1 MSLRE
6 RLADRLFG
14 DLIRTRV
21 EQAVK
26 VVDDRWWAEL
36 GRATAPQDR
45 AWHDLQSDL
54 EQALEAWRANPL
66 AFRIVALTTDFVLG
80 DGLVVRSSLPWVQ
93 EFLDRFWHHRLNRL
107 PMRLYRWCDEL
118 TRAGELFLVLST
130 NPADGM
136 SYVRE
141 VPAARIDRVE
151 TAPDDLERE
160 LRYHQLTA
168 GLDGRWWPGSGSP
181 EALEAPQLMLHYCIN
196 RPLGALRGQGDLV
209 PILPWLKRYKEWLE
223 DRVRINRYKSAFL
236 WQVTVKNAGPGV
248 LERKRAQ
255 YMRPPAPGSVI
266 VTDELEEW
274 KAVQPAI
281 QAADAS
287 PDGRAMRL
295 MVAAGAGIPLHFLAE
310 GESANRATA
319 REMGIPT
326 YRHYAHRRR
335 QFCELLVD
343 LCTWAVRRA
352 QARGKGEAGADLG
365 LSCQVLE
372 AEGASSQTASVKR
385 EV

>member
-1 MSLRE
+1 MAIRD
-6 RLADRLFG
+6 RLAEHLFG
-14 DLIRTRV
+14 DLIRARV
-21 EQAVK
+21 QEAVK
-26 VVDDRWWAEL
+26 VVDDRWWAQI
-36 GRATAPQDR
+36 GGGNAP
-45 AWHDLQSDL
+45 HDPTWPDVRSTQ

-66 AFRIVALTTDFVLG
+66 AFRIVALTTDYVVG
-80 DGLVVRSSLPWVQ
+80 GGLAVHSSLPWVETLLTQ
-93 EFLDRFWHHRLNRL
+93 FWSHRLNRI

-130 NPADGM
+130 NPADGL

-141 VPAARIDRVE
+141 VPAMRIDRLE

-160 LRYHQLTA
+160 LRYHELTGDLA
-168 GLDGRWWPGSGSP
+168 GRWWPGP
-181 EALEAPQLMLHYCIN
+181 AAAEALEGPQLMLHYAIN
-196 RPLGALRGQGDLV
+196 RPVGGLRGQSDLA

-223 DRVRINRYKSAFL
+223 DRVRINRYKGAFL

-255 YMRPPAPGSVI
+255 YMRPPAPGSVL

-281 QAADAS
+281 EAGDAWL
-287 PDGRAMRL
+287 DGRAMRL

-319 REMGIPT
+319 REMGGPT
-326 YRHYAHRRR
+326 YRHYAHRRL
-335 QFCELLVD
+335 QFVD
-343 LCTWAVRRA
+343 LLLDLCGWVVRRA
-352 QARGKGEAGADLG
+352 QARGRGEPGADLG

-372 AEGASSQTASVKR
+372 EEPEGTGEGARGDS
-385 EV
+385 

>member
-1 MSLRE
+1 MGIRE
-6 RLADRLFG
+6 QLAERLFG
-14 DLIRTRV
+14 DLIRARV

-26 VVDDRWWAEL
+26 VIDDRWWAEI

-45 AWHDLQSDL
+45 PWYDARGDM
-54 EQALEAWRANPL
+54 EQALEAWRVNPL
-66 AFRIVALTTDFVLG
+66 AFRIVALTTDFVVG
-80 DGLVVRSSLPWVQ
+80 AGLSVRSSVPWVQ
-93 EFLDRFWHHRLNRL
+93 SLVEQFWAHRLNRI

-141 VPAARIDRVE
+141 VPAARIDRIE

-160 LRYHQLTA
+160 LRYHELT
-168 GLDGRWWPGSGSP
+168 GELDGRWWPGPGSAG
-181 EALEAPQLMLHYCIN
+181 ALEPPQLMLHYAIN
-196 RPLGALRGQGDLV
+196 RPVGALRGQGDLV

-223 DRVRINRYKSAFL
+223 DRVRINRYKSTFL

-255 YMRPPAPGSVI
+255 YLRPPAPGSVI
-266 VTDELEEW
+266 VTDEFEEW
-274 KAVQPAI
+274 KAVHPAI
-281 QAADAS
+281 EAADAF

-310 GESANRATA
+310 GESATRATA
-319 REMGIPT
+319 REMGTPT
-326 YRHYAHRRR
+326 YRHYAHRRLE
-335 QFCELLVD
+335 FCAMLVD
-343 LCTWAVRRA
+343 LCGWALRRA
-352 QARGKGEAGADLG
+352 QALGRGEPGADLG
-365 LSCQVLE
+365 LYWE
-372 AEGASSQTASVKR
+372 AVGESS
-385 EV
+385 

>member
-1 MSLRE
+1 MPLRT
-6 RLADRLFG
+6 RLAERFFG
-14 DLIRTRV
+14 DVIRSRV

-26 VVDDRWWAEL
+26 VVDDRWWSEL
-36 GRATAPQDR
+36 GGAAAQDR
-45 AWHDLQSDL
+45 AWSTVQGGLAD
-54 EQALEAWRANPL
+54 ALEAWRTNPL
-66 AFRIVALTTDFVLG
+66 AFRIVSLTTDFVVG
-80 DGLVVRSSLPWVQ
+80 EGLAVRSRLPWAQ
-93 EFLDRFWHHRLNRL
+93 ALLDEFWMHRQNRMPL
-107 PMRLYRWCDEL
+107 RLHRWCDEL

-141 VPAARIDRVE
+141 LPAARIDRVE
-151 TAPDDLERE
+151 TAADDLERE
-160 LRYHQLTA
+160 LRYHELT
-168 GLDGRWWPGSGSP
+168 GDLDGRRWPGPGAAD
-181 EALEAPQLMLHYCIN
+181 ALEAPQLVLHYCVN
-196 RPLGALRGQGDLV
+196 RPVGALRGQGDLA

-266 VTDELEEW
+266 VTDEFEEW
-274 KAVQPAI
+274 RAVHPAI
-281 QAADAS
+281 EAADAS

-319 REMGIPT
+319 AEMGTPT
-326 YRHYAHRRR
+326 FRHYAHRRLE
-335 QFCELLVD
+335 FSAMLVD
-343 LCTWAVRRA
+343 LCTWAARRA
-352 QARGKGEAGADLG
+352 RARGWGEVGAELG
-365 LSCQVLE
+365 LVCE
-372 AEGASSQTASVKR
+372 AVGEEKSET
-385 EV
+385 